1 MAVYSISSINVKDWD
16 KYQEYMKHVPPIIEQ
31 YGGRYLVRGGEII
44 ADNTDWELK
53 RIVILEFP
61 TIDQMNAFRN
71 SPEYAPVAAIRYE
84 AADTVGFT
92 VSDNE

>member
-16 KYQEYMKHVPPIIEQ
+16 KYREYMELVPAIIEQ

-44 ADNTDWELK
+44 ADNTNWDLN

-61 TIDQMNAFRN
+61 TIEQMDAFRN
-71 SPEYAPVAAIRYE
+71 SSEYAPVASIRHE

-92 VSDNE
+92 VSNNE

>member
-16 KYQEYMKHVPPIIEQ
+16 MYLEYMKHVPPIIEQ

-71 SPEYAPVAAIRYE
+71 SPEYAPVAAIRHE
-84 AADTVGFT
+84 AAVTVGFT

>member
-1 MAVYSISSINVKDWD
+1 MAVYSISSINVKDWG
-16 KYQEYMKHVPPIIEQ
+16 KYEEYMKYVPAIIEQ

-44 ADNTDWELK
+44 ADNTDWDLK

-61 TIDQMNAFRN
+61 TIEQMNAFRD
-71 SPEYAPVAAIRYE
+71 SPEYAPVAAIRHE

-92 VSDNE
+92 VKYNE